1 MNSLSIVCM
10 FIAMAATLG
19 VLIAGIFSMV
29 KGGEFNKKWGNKL
42 MRYRVILQGVA
53 LAFLALAFVTSKTT

>member
-1 MNSLSIVCM
+1 MSTFSIICM
-10 FIAMAATLG
+10 LIAMAATLG
-19 VLIAGIFSMV
+19 VLVAGIFSMV

-53 LAFLALAFVTSKTT
+53 LAFLALAFATSQHT